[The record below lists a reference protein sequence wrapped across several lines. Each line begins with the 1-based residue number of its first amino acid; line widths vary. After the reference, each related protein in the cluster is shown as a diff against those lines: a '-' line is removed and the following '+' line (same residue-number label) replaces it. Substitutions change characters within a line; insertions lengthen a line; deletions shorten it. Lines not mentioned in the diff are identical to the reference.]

1 MTTTARG
8 TLLIATLALVWGSN
22 FLWIKVALDAFSPI
36 QLTAARMALGALV
49 LMVVIAVRRE
59 TLPRGVVV
67 WTHLV
72 VAALVANVIPY
83 LLFAVGET
91 RVDSGIAGALNAT
104 TPLWTLIFAFAIRRS
119 TRLRILQVVGL
130 VLGFAGSVLIF
141 TPWNAG
147 SVDTLGALYCLLAAL
162 SYGIS
167 YLYMSRY
174 LTLRNLGP
182 TVLSTSQLIA
192 ASVLTIAILP
202 LDSAGTPTFSV
213 SSWLA
218 LAILG
223 VIGTGLAYVIN
234 YALIRTEGAV
244 GASVVTYLVP
254 VASVVLGLLILS
266 ESVPR
271 LSLLGVATI
280 LVGVYLS
287 RRSTSTDGS
296 GGHVS
301 GETA

>member
-1 MTTTARG
+1 MTTSRG
-8 TLLIATLALVWGSN
+8 TLLITTLALVWGSN
-22 FLWIKVALDAFSPI
+22 FLWIKIALDAFSPT
-36 QLTAARMALGALV
+36 QLTAARMVLGALV
-49 LMVVIAVRRE
+49 LLVVIAVRRE
-59 TLPRGVVV
+59 ALPRGLAV
-67 WTHLV
+67 WAHLV

-104 TPLWTLIFAFAIRRS
+104 TPLWTLVLAFAIRQS
-119 TRLRILQVVGL
+119 TRLRPLQALGL
-130 VLGFAGSVLIF
+130 VMGFFGSLLIF
-141 TPWNAG
+141 TPWDAG

-174 LTLRNLGP
+174 LIPRNLSP

-192 ASVLTIAILP
+192 ASVLTVAALP
-202 LDSAGTPTFSV
+202 FDSAGVPAWSFGP
-213 SSWLA
+213 WLA

-223 VIGTGLAYVIN
+223 LIGTGLAYVIN
-234 YALIRTEGAV
+234 YALIRTEGPL

-254 VASVVLGLLILS
+254 VASVAFGFLALG
-266 ESVPR
+266 ETVPL

-280 LVGVYLS
+280 LVGVRLS
-287 RRSTSTDGS
+287 RRPAPD
-296 GGHVS
+296 
-301 GETA
+301 ERA

>member
-1 MTTTARG
+1 MTTSARG
-8 TLLIATLALVWGSN
+8 ILLVATLALVWGSN
-22 FLWIKVALDAFSPI
+22 FLWIKVALDAFSPT
-36 QLTAARMALGALV
+36 QLTAARMVLGALV
-49 LMVVIAVRRE
+49 LLVVIAIRRE
-59 TLPRGVVV
+59 ALPRGVGV
-67 WTHLV
+67 WAHLV

-104 TPLWTLIFAFAIRRS
+104 TPLWTLVLAYVVRRS
-119 TRLRILQVVGL
+119 TRLRPLQVVGM
-130 VLGFAGSVLIF
+130 VLGFAGSLLIF
-141 TPWNAG
+141 MPWDAG

-174 LTLRNLGP
+174 LTPRNLSP

-192 ASVLTIAILP
+192 ASILTAGALP
-202 LDSAGTPTFSV
+202 FDSAGTPTWSV
-213 SSWLA
+213 GPWLA

-234 YALIRTEGAV
+234 YALIRTEGPV

-254 VASVVLGLLILS
+254 VASVALGFLALG
-266 ESVPR
+266 ETVPP

-280 LVGVYLS
+280 LVGVRLS
-287 RRSTSTDGS
+287 RRPAPDR
-296 GGHVS
+296 
-301 GETA
+301 